1 MIARLITNLSC
12 FRPSSILLLF
22 GLLVSASTFAQQ
34 LVEREFV
41 LPVVADA
48 TISSLSPDANY
59 GTNPDL
65 IALSW
70 ETNTTYFT
78 FRSLFRFDLSQLP
91 QGELLG
97 ADLELFATTNS
108 GNPTHYGHNEALIL
122 QIIEPWDQETV
133 TWNSQPA
140 STTDGGVFMPRSDYP
155 QQDYQGIDVSQSMAA
170 AMQESH
176 GNYGFVFQLQSET
189 IYKSLN
195 FASSDHFN
203 DSLHPVLRVTMLVE
217 EVSTSTHEVNL
228 LGDVGLSPNPAT
240 TTQPV
245 TLDVITHKAGEVT
258 LETYDMTGRLLS
270 CNNMGWQSAGEH
282 NLRIPVQ
289 GWADGM
295 LVSRVLIDDQSAGT
309 FRHYFRQ

>member
-1 MIARLITNLSC
+1 MIARHTTNLSC
-12 FRPSSILLLF
+12 FHPVSILVLLAV
-22 GLLVSASTFAQQ
+22 LASASTSAQQ

-78 FRSLFRFDLSQLP
+78 FRSLFNFDLSQLP

-97 ADLELFATTNS
+97 AELELFATTNS
-108 GNPTHYGHNEALIL
+108 GNPTHYGQNEALIL
-122 QIIEPWDQETV
+122 QIIEPWDQESV
-133 TWNSQPA
+133 TWNTQPA

-155 QQDYQGIDVSQSMAA
+155 QQDYQGIDVSQATAA
-170 AMQESH
+170 AMQESR

-217 EVSTSTHEVNL
+217 EVSTSTQEVDL
-228 LGDVGLSPNPAT
+228 LGNASLAPNPAT
-240 TTQPV
+240 STQPV
-245 TLDVITHKAGEVT
+245 NLDIATLKAGEVI

-270 CNNMGWQSAGEH
+270 RNNMGWQSAGEH
-282 NLRIPVQ
+282 RLRVPVE
-289 GWADGM
+289 GWAEGM

-309 FRHYFRQ
+309 IRHHFRQ